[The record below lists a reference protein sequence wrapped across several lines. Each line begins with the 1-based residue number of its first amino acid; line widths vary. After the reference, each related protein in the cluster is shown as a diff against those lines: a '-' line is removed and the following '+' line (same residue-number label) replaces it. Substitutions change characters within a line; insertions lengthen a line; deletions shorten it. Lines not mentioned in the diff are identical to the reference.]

1 MTFQQLQY
9 FLEVHRTGSVTK
21 AAKNLFVSY
30 PSVSVA
36 IANIEKELGVVLF
49 SRGPKGLSLTEQG
62 QHVLEYAN
70 TITQAYMQMNSLRQE
85 GRRAIRINAGDYE
98 TFGTA
103 FAKLIE
109 EYGTDYE
116 TDIMMIT
123 CNADDSFRNLVTG
136 EVALSV
142 LAFMSY
148 NVDNIEHRI
157 LRDGL
162 QGEELARIPLVVCL
176 GKNHPLYNAQYLTTQ
191 DLQGHTVVAT
201 YSKVLPWSMIYR
213 LTEPK
218 RILRVSGTNA
228 RRKLVQKGLAY
239 YVCFQ
244 PPKEEREKSDRR
256 FIPLEDIHYRVMAV
270 TNPQRP
276 KEPEVVRFL
285 QILKEQIAVD
295 YPEE

>member
-9 FLEVHRTGSVTK
+9 FLEVHRTGSVTR

-49 SRGPKGLSLTEQG
+49 ARGPKGLSLTEQG
-62 QHVLEYAN
+62 QRVLEYAN

-85 GRRAIRINAGDYE
+85 DRRAIRINAGDYE

-109 EYGTDYE
+109 EYGMDYE
-116 TDIMMIT
+116 TDIMMVT

-157 LRDGL
+157 RRDGL
-162 QGEELARIPLVVCL
+162 EGEELARIPLSVCL
-176 GKNHPLYNAQYLTTQ
+176 GKNHRLYSAEHLTAQ
-191 DLQGHTVVAT
+191 DLQGETVVAS
-201 YSKVLPWSMIYR
+201 YSKVMPWGMIYR

-228 RRKLVQKGLAY
+228 RRELVRRGLAY

-244 PPKEEREKSDRR
+244 PPKSSRENSDRR

-276 KEPEVVRFL
+276 KEPEVVRYL
-285 QILKEQIAVD
+285 EILKQQLAED
-295 YPEE
+295 YPDL